1 METSRRALVTG
12 NLTRMKSYEDEMLIP
27 TRYETQLELPRG
39 EYDLRTVLS
48 DGTDFGVAQ
57 VPLSVNSYDEK
68 QLALSEIAICGR
80 VRQVSRELKKDT
92 AKPREN
98 YVALVS
104 NGFEITHPR
113 RTHASKGARL

>member
-1 METSRRALVTG
+1 MVYKKDGDLAARFSDRESY
-12 NLTRMKSYEDEMLIP
+12 KDESYEDEMLIP

-80 VRQVSRELKKDT
+80 VRQVSRELKKRHGQT
-92 AKPREN
+92 TRKLRAPCQQR
-98 YVALVS
+98 
-104 NGFEITHPR
+104 F
-113 RTHASKGARL
+113 